1 MTDQTSL
8 LDRLKQFNKG
18 AVEPSTQVPAEAP
31 KNGIDA
37 DGVAQRMRDLG
48 RGDGINP
55 PEEAQDGPQEP
66 PKLGPMP
73 PPPGEQE
80 GAQGPPAASEDGK
93 TPCPHCG
100 KRFKHLSKHRCKLA
114 PGLEAAYVEPPA
126 EAEPRNAEPPP
137 PVLEESSTL
146 TLTESVSKPLTDQ
159 EAPPMDG
166 VVIVQPRPV
175 QEAPATS
182 DGYLL
187 LIDAIYEA
195 ADDTD
200 IVYLGDIV
208 APLCEA
214 VARENR
220 VEQWQLV
227 EYARGPGFL
236 AQKLEKWIVEEGVEG
251 AVYLDSMTAEGKA
264 CKEVLRRHARAVIQG
279 VR

>member
-1 MTDQTSL
+1 MTDQPSL
-8 LDRLKQFNKG
+8 LDRLRQLNKG
-18 AVEPSTQVPAEAP
+18 AAEPSTQVPAEAP
-31 KNGIDA
+31 KNGFNA
-37 DGVAQRMRDLG
+37 EGVAQRMRDLG
-48 RGDGINP
+48 QGDGINP
-55 PEEAQDGPQEP
+55 PEGAAPEQEGAQGAPQES

-73 PPPGEQE
+73 APPGEQE

-100 KRFKHLSKHRCKLA
+100 KGYKHLSKHRCKLA
-114 PGLEAAYVEPPA
+114 PGLEAAYVEPPV

-137 PVLEESSTL
+137 PAVEVIITPSEHVL
-146 TLTESVSKPLTDQ
+146 
-159 EAPPMDG
+159 APPPAAE
-166 VVIVQPRPV
+166 IWNEPR
-175 QEAPATS
+175 EAPAAS

-236 AQKLEKWIVEEGVEG
+236 AQKLEKWIVEEGIEG